1 MNDDATREMPVL
13 NIADVTDMPTQTL
26 PVHEPAHESTRKPAN
41 TQSVHAETAPAE
53 PAHTESAH
61 PQSARPIE
69 PVDPSKQVHIGK
81 VDGNLVI
88 RPSGPSAGTIVLGVF
103 LCLIG
108 LMTMLCLLPIGVW
121 HWMPNPQTLLIGGIG
136 GLGVLL
142 LITAAVWAAVSA
154 IHNRRDSEESMGGE
168 SAAGDS
174 MPLAK

>member
-13 NIADVTDMPTQTL
+13 NIADVADMPTQTL
-26 PVHEPAHESTRKPAN
+26 PVHEPAHESTRK
-41 TQSVHAETAPAE
+41 HAETAPAE

-154 IHNRRDSEESMGGE
+154 IHNRRESEESMGGE

>member
-13 NIADVTDMPTQTL
+13 NIADVADMPTQTL

-88 RPSGPSAGTIVLGVF
+88 RP
-103 LCLIG
+103 
-108 LMTMLCLLPIGVW
+108 
-121 HWMPNPQTLLIGGIG
+121 MPNPQTLLIGGIG

-154 IHNRRDSEESMGGE
+154 IHNRRESEESMGGE

>member
-13 NIADVTDMPTQTL
+13 NIADVADMPTQTL

-88 RPSGPSAGTIVLGVF
+88 RPSGPSVGTIVLGVF

-142 LITAAVWAAVSA
+142 LTAAVWAAVSA
-154 IHNRRDSEESMGGE
+154 IHNRRESEESMGGE

>member
-13 NIADVTDMPTQTL
+13 NIADVADMPTQTL

-108 LMTMLCLLPIGVW
+108 LLPIGVW

-154 IHNRRDSEESMGGE
+154 IHNRRESEESMGGE

>member
-13 NIADVTDMPTQTL
+13 NIADVADMPTQTL

-69 PVDPSKQVHIGK
+69 PVDQSKQVHIGK

-88 RPSGPSAGTIVLGVF
+88 RPSGPSAGVF

-154 IHNRRDSEESMGGE
+154 IHNRRESEESMGGE